1 MSAFMMYQALTSG
14 SLIDHASRYH
24 ADTEVVSVKT
34 QGGVERST
42 WWEVAHNAHRVASA
56 LDALGIPAGARC
68 GTLAWNNR
76 RHLEI
81 YFGVGAGGRVTHTVN
96 PRLSDEHLIFIL
108 NDAQDEVLFFDLS
121 FCPLI
126 QRLRPHLTAIRHFVL
141 MEPRPDDWP
150 EDMPPVLFYD
160 ELLEQGDKNHRWPEL
175 DELSPASL
183 CYTSGTTGLPK
194 GVLNTHRSLVLHT
207 LSSNQPDGT
216 GISARDTLLPVV
228 PMFHVNAWGT
238 PFIAAMVGAR
248 LVLPGPKLDGESLL
262 LLLEEERITTAF
274 GVPVIWANVL
284 DALQKNPRPLP
295 YFRRSFVGGSAL
307 SPAMTDLFQREYGI
321 ELVHAWGMT
330 ETSPIGTINTPLPQL
345 QTLTQAQLLR
355 LKSGQGR
362 PVFGVELRLVDAE
375 GHPLP
380 HDGESRGHLQVR
392 GHWVVEH
399 YFNQG
404 HTALT
409 DDGWFDTGDIGSLD
423 EYGYLILCD
432 RAKDIIKSGGEW
444 ISTVELENVAV
455 AHPEIQRAAV
465 IGVTHPKW
473 DERPVLLCVRK
484 PGGEV
489 DEAALHLW
497 YQARVPRWQI
507 PDKII
512 FIDTLPMSATGKV
525 LKNELRHE
533 YGQIL
538 MGEKP

>member
-1 MSAFMMYQALTSG
+1 MSTFMMYQPLTSG
-14 SLIDHASRYH
+14 SLIDHAARYH
-24 ADTEVVSVKT
+24 ADTEIVSVNT
-34 QGGVERST
+34 RGGTERTT
-42 WWEVAHNAHRVASA
+42 WQQVAHNAHRVASA
-56 LDALGIPAGARC
+56 LDHLGVPSGARC
-68 GTLAWNNR
+68 ATLAWNNR

-96 PRLSDEHLIFIL
+96 PRLSDEHLIYIL
-108 NDAQDEVLFFDLS
+108 NDAEDDVLFFDFS

-126 QRLRPHLTAIRHFVL
+126 QRLRPHLKTVKHYVL
-141 MEPRPDDWP
+141 MEPHTDDIP
-150 EDMPPVLFYD
+150 EELAPLLFFD
-160 ELLEQGDKNHRWPEL
+160 ELLEHGDKNHRWPEFS
-175 DELSPASL
+175 ETTPASL
-183 CYTSGTTGLPK
+183 CYTSGTTGMPK

-216 GISARDTLLPVV
+216 GISARDCLLPVV

-248 LVLPGPKLDGESLL
+248 LVLPGAKLDGESLL
-262 LLLEEERITTAF
+262 QLLSSECITVAF

-284 DALQKNPRPLP
+284 EALQNHPRPLP
-295 YFRRSFVGGSAL
+295 HFRRSFVGGAAL
-307 SPAMTDLFQREYGI
+307 SPAMTEIFETEHRI

-330 ETSPIGTINTPLPQL
+330 ETSPIGTINAPLHRPQP
-345 QTLTQAQLLR
+345 LTEAHALT

-362 PVFGVELRLVDAE
+362 PVFGIDLRLVDAD
-375 GHPLP
+375 GQTLP
-380 HDGESRGHLQVR
+380 SDGKTRGYLQVR
-392 GHWVVEH
+392 GHWVVGH
-399 YFNQG
+399 YFNQDKS
-404 HTALT
+404 ALT
-409 DDGWFDTGDIGSLD
+409 EDGWFDTGDIGTLD
-423 EYGYLILCD
+423 EHGYLILCD

-455 AHPEIQRAAV
+455 AHPEIQRAAA

-473 DERPVLLCVRK
+473 DERPVLICVRK
-484 PGGEV
+484 SGSEV

-497 YQARVPRWQI
+497 FQARVPKWQI
-507 PDKII
+507 PDKIL

-538 MGEKP
+538 MGART